1 MNILVVGNGGR
12 ECAMA
17 NALLLSPKVGELCIT
32 PANWGVRDPFD
43 ENRVRREE
51 LNVMDLDGLLR
62 LAEESE
68 TDLTVV
74 GPENPLAAGIVDA
87 FRQRGLRIVGP
98 DRKAARLEAEKSF
111 AKDFMLRH
119 GIPTGGA
126 EVFTDFE
133 EAAKHLDGAAY
144 PLVLKADGLAAGKG
158 VIICPDR
165 ETARAT
171 LEQMMVEDKFKGAG
185 KKVLVE
191 ECLTGPEISFF
202 CFFDGTTAVPMPPV
216 SDYKRL
222 KDGDEGPNTGGMGCM
237 CPSPYAT
244 PEVVA
249 EWREKVLQPFV
260 KGCQEDGFDY
270 RGVIYF
276 GTMVTDDGLK
286 VLEFNVRM
294 GDPEAQAQMPLLQND
309 FVDVLAAMESGTLD
323 ALRASFSDE
332 ATVTVVLASAN
343 YPFGSSPPARIEG
356 LERIA
361 QFNNGG
367 GTPNGSIFKRLPR
380 VSVFF
385 AGVGRQADDDEVLLA
400 SGGRVLAVTA
410 RGNGLSEARRLAYE
424 AVGNIHF
431 EGAQYRTDIAL
442 LR

>member
-1 MNILVVGNGGR
+1 MRILVVGNGGR

-17 NALLLSPKVGELCIT
+17 NALLLSPKVSELCIT

-51 LNVMDLDGLLR
+51 LNVMDTEGLLR
-62 LAEESE
+62 LAVEAG

-74 GPENPLAAGIVDA
+74 GPEAPLGAGIVDA
-87 FRQRGLRIVGP
+87 FRAEGLRIFGP
-98 DRKAARLEAEKSF
+98 NREAARLESEKSF

-119 GIPTGGA
+119 GIPTGQAAIFADYDEALKYLASA
-126 EVFTDFE
+126 E
-133 EAAKHLDGAAY
+133 Y
-144 PLVLKADGLAAGKG
+144 PIVLKADGLTAGKG
-158 VIICPDR
+158 VIICPDQAVAR
-165 ETARAT
+165 TA
-171 LEQMMVEDKFKGAG
+171 LEQIMVEDKFKGAG

-191 ECLTGPEISFF
+191 EHLTGPEISFL
-202 CFFDGTTAVPMPPV
+202 CFFDGQTAVPLPPA

-244 PEVVA
+244 PEVVSA
-249 EWREKVLQPFV
+249 WEEKVLAPFV
-260 KGCQEDGFDY
+260 EGCRKDGLDY

-276 GTMVTDDGLK
+276 GTIVTKDGLK

-294 GDPEAQAQMPLLQND
+294 GDPEAQAQMPLLESD
-309 FVDVLAAMESGTLD
+309 LAEVLAAVESGTL
-323 ALRASFSDE
+323 APGQCRFSDG

-343 YPFGSSPPARIEG
+343 YPYGSSPPTPIEG

-361 QFNNGG
+361 QFNTGDDSISD
-367 GTPNGSIFKRLPR
+367 GTAHRLPR
-380 VSVFF
+380 VNVFF
-385 AGVGRQADDDEVLLA
+385 AGVSKSGEEPDTLLA

-410 RGNGLSEARRLAYE
+410 RGRHLSEARRLAYE
-424 AVGNIHF
+424 AVGNLHF
-431 EGAQYRTDIAL
+431 TGAQYRTDIAL